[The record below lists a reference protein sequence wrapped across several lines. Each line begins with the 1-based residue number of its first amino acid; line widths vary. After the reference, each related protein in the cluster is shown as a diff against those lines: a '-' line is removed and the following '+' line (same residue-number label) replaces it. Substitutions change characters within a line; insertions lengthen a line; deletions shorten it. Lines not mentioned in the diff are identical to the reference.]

1 MSFETTFEDF
11 AERLIRQDGPG
22 EAYRIAVPF
31 CRQFARD
38 SRERADT
45 ATSEDATMLR
55 RLADQ
60 MDPDLRPVHVI
71 AATVRDFE
79 AWCWDNQRRPR
90 DPKVRHV
97 TRPEQLRGIRQQRV
111 ELGRGYGRLPHW
123 PELAYIIQTHQMLT
137 DTGALGGAATR
148 YLAAVS
154 RAAKGNG
161 EETDGA

>member
-1 MSFETTFEDF
+1 MSFETTFEAF

-22 EAYRIAVPF
+22 EAYRIVVPY

-38 SRERADT
+38 CRERAGT
-45 ATSEDATMLR
+45 ASPEDAAVLR

-79 AWCWDNQRRPR
+79 EWCRDNQRRPR

-97 TRPEQLRGIRQQRV
+97 TRPEQLRGLRHQRV

-123 PELAYIIQTHQMLT
+123 PELAKLIRTREMLA
-137 DTGALGGAATR
+137 DIDALG
-148 YLAAVS
+148 LAGTTS
-154 RAAKGNG
+154 SEG
-161 EETDGA
+161 TDGD